1 MPVAARHHPRQ
12 DAAMPALTRRRDPD
26 ALQETWRVYYDD
38 VQVGTI
44 SRRAGVPVDVDQWG
58 WSCGFFPAIDR
69 SLRAGGTTATF
80 VKVRA
85 DFAAAWA
92 RYLPRCT
99 DADYNAGATGH
110 AIACRICAGAEFLV

>member
-1 MPVAARHHPRQ
+1 
-12 DAAMPALTRRRDPD
+12 MPALTRRRDPD

-69 SLRAGGTTATF
+69 GLRAGGTTATF
-80 VKVRA
+80 EKVRA

-99 DADYNAGATGH
+99 DATTTQVP
-110 AIACRICAGAEFLV
+110 LVTRLHVAYAQARNSWYD